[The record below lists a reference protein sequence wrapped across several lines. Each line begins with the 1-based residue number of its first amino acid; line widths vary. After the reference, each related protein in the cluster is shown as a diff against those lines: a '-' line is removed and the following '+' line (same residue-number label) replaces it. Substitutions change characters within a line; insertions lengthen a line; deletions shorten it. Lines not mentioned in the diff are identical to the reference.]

1 MGSHA
6 FYRDLN
12 FKDTSGFTSLTIPA
26 SVESI
31 EEYAFYNHQRMDTV
45 TVQGSNNGGS
55 GQSQLETIGDFAF
68 GTDGTSA
75 PTSSATYKDPVSGIT
90 YTYTKGTEFYLPA
103 EVPDTILENGKNC
116 FLGDLTPADLCVHD
130 RSHL

>member
-1 MGSHA
+1 MPSTDCGLQKIDLPENLKTIGAYAFASNGFSQGGDLVLPEGLKTVGSHA

-45 TVQGSNNGGS
+45 TVAGKQ
-55 GQSQLETIGDFAF
+55 QRR
-68 GTDGTSA
+68 
-75 PTSSATYKDPVSGIT
+75 KRPVS
-90 YTYTKGTEFYLPA
+90 A
-103 EVPDTILENGKNC
+103 
-116 FLGDLTPADLCVHD
+116 GDD
-130 RSHL
+130 R